1 MTQIAD
7 AASASEPKPEP
18 APAPVTAEAITAP
31 SEPVRTETKET
42 ETKEPQNSLTERF
55 TTAEWDALKEF
66 RKILPE
72 IFAEGLP
79 DEADAKTTAI
89 TLWGVKIDPANPID
103 AKVSVVLMKFL
114 RARNL
119 STNEARSMLVGTL
132 RWRSEFDVEAA
143 VKEEFPADI
152 FDPLG
157 HVYGKDKQGRPV
169 VYNVYGATDTK
180 VAFSD
185 VKLFLRWRVALMEKS
200 LALLDFDTVDQTV
213 QVHDYA
219 GVSLSSRDANSKQA
233 ASEASGIFSDH
244 YPELLYKKFFVNVP
258 GYLTWIFWLFKPLI
272 SANTLAK
279 MSVVGSG
286 ASTIGKALLPI
297 IEAKE
302 LPKQYGGEAD
312 GF

>member
-1 MTQIAD
+1 MTTTAD
-7 AASASEPKPEP
+7 AAAPASESKLEP
-18 APAPVTAEAITAP
+18 AAAPPVAVEATTAL
-31 SEPVRTETKET
+31 SEPAKTEAE
-42 ETKEPQNSLTERF
+42 EPQNTLTERF

-79 DEADAKTTAI
+79 DKADAKTTAI

-119 STNEARSMLVGTL
+119 SINEAHSMLVGTL

-143 VKEEFPADI
+143 VKEEFPADV
-152 FDPLG
+152 FDSLG

-169 VYNVYGATDTK
+169 VYNIYGATNVK
-180 VAFSD
+180 AAFSD
-185 VKLFLRWRVALMEKS
+185 VKRFLRWRVTLMEKS
-200 LALLDFDTVDQTV
+200 LALLDFETIDQTV
-213 QVHDYA
+213 QIHDYA

-286 ASTIGKALLPI
+286 APAIGKALLPI
-297 IEAKE
+297 IEAKQ

>member
-1 MTQIAD
+1 MRDNITD
-7 AASASEPKPEP
+7 AAPPASESKPEP
-18 APAPVTAEAITAP
+18 ATAPAEAEATTAP
-31 SEPVRTETKET
+31 SESTNKEAN
-42 ETKEPQNSLTERF
+42 EPQNSLTERF
-55 TTAEWDALKEF
+55 TTSEWNALKEF
-66 RKILPE
+66 RKKLPE
-72 IFAEGLP
+72 IFADGLP
-79 DEADAKTTAI
+79 DKPDAKSAEI
-89 TLWGVKIDPANPID
+89 TLWGVKIDPADPVD

-119 STNEARSMLVGTL
+119 NVNEARSMLVGTL
-132 RWRSEFDVEAA
+132 RWRSEFNVEAA
-143 VKEEFPADI
+143 IKEEYPEDI
-152 FDPLG
+152 FGSLG

-169 VYNVYGATDTK
+169 VYNIYGAKDIKT
-180 VAFSD
+180 AFSD
-185 VKLFLRWRVALMEKS
+185 VRRFLRWRVALMEKS
-200 LALLDFDTVDQTV
+200 LALLDFETMDQTV

-286 ASTIGKALLPI
+286 APTIGKVLLPI
-297 IEAKE
+297 IDAKE
-302 LPKQYGGEAD
+302 LPKQYGGEAE